1 MHFTDIGDDNGLFMS
16 GIWMNKYQL
25 STYELWTYDLNTI
38 YHVHVGTSDPYM
50 QNNVCQLEPKCPAS
64 KFCLNLCQP
73 SQLLSSRHPE
83 WSTFIESGV

>member
-25 STYELWTYDLNTI
+25 STCELWTYDLNTI

-50 QNNVCQLEPKCPAS
+50 QNNVCQLEPKMS
-64 KFCLNLCQP
+64 SIQILFEFM
-73 SQLLSSRHPE
+73 STLS
-83 WSTFIESGV
+83 VVV